1 VQTIQSPFSKKT
13 FEYKKS
19 GLGPILSF
27 SIGYPF
33 DDIGSTVYAVIH
45 VRPVPLSGVSSD
57 FNCGGIIIVFGVRL

>member
-1 VQTIQSPFSKKT
+1 
-13 FEYKKS
+13 
-19 GLGPILSF
+19 LGPILSF